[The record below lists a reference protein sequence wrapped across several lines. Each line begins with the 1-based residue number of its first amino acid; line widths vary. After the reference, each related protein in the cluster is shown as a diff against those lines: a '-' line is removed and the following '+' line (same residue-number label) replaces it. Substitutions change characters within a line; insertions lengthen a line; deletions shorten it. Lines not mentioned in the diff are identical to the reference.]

1 MGINVTY
8 AQNDEPQLCPF
19 CFTWF
24 GHELGH
30 TGGLD
35 HWFKGTPNLM
45 QEGSKREYDTR
56 TITLDQIK
64 KIYEESQAGNLNK
77 GSSKIGGWEYA
88 HLPKEERDK

>member
-1 MGINVTY
+1 
-8 AQNDEPQLCPF
+8 
-19 CFTWF
+19 
-24 GHELGH
+24 
-30 TGGLD
+30 
-35 HWFKGTPNLM
+35 M